1 VKKIV
6 ISIVTWNS
14 ANTISDCLKSVLS
27 QTFSDF
33 ILFVVDNNSTDKT
46 IKNVES
52 FDDPRLIF
60 EKKKEN
66 TGFCG
71 GHNYTIRNS
80 TSEYVLL
87 VNPDVILSSNY
98 VENALKAAVSD
109 NRIGTVCGLLLQ
121 NNDFSSDDN
130 LIDSAGMDIQRSRVL
145 SMRFHNKKKGESDL
159 KQEFVF
165 GADGALP
172 LYRREMIDDISYKD
186 EFFDELFFAHKED
199 WDVSWRANI
208 FGWKTIFSPNC
219 IAIHPRHFKPSS
231 LRVRRSISNEI
242 KVHSVKNQLILL
254 LKNEQ
259 FSTFLTNGIFILP
272 RQFFIFFYILI
283 FERSSLRAYKIVM
296 RNLPLILRKRRVI
309 QGKRMSKEN
318 NFGR

>member
-1 VKKIV
+1 VEKIV
-6 ISIVTWNS
+6 ISVVTWNS

-27 QTFSDF
+27 QTYSNF
-33 ILFVVDNNSTDKT
+33 ILFVVDNNSTDNT
-46 IKNVES
+46 IKIVES

-80 TSEYVLL
+80 SSEYVLL

-98 VENALKAAVSD
+98 VENALRVAGSD
-109 NRIGTVCGLLLQ
+109 ARIGTVCGLLLQ

-145 SMRFHNKKKGESDL
+145 TMRFHNKKKGESDL
-159 KQEFVF
+159 KQELVF

-172 LYRREMIDDISYKD
+172 LYRRELIDDISYRG

-199 WDVSWRANI
+199 WDVSWRANV

-231 LRVRRSISNEI
+231 LRVRRSISSEI

-254 LKNEQ
+254 LKNEKL
-259 FSTFLTNGIFILP
+259 STFLTNCIFILP

-283 FERSSLRAYKIVM
+283 FEQSSLRAYKIVVQ
-296 RNLPLILRKRRVI
+296 NLPLIFRKRRII
-309 QGKRMSKEN
+309 QGKKIPKDT
-318 NFGR
+318 NFER